1 MSLRLQGPNWF
12 QTLQYSALNEVIP
25 VGDLTRPK
33 WLWGMLLEFKGRV
46 TVAGGPTGATLAEC
60 PFSLLN
66 YVRIEGQHKTLGQG
80 QCVYLRG
87 PSINA
92 HVNQYGRGRAV
103 SGFYPAALGP
113 NIAGGLATGSYDFD
127 LFYLIPFPPQ
137 GIPLS
142 QQSLFMLKTDDWRT
156 LQIHASFGDS
166 SALFHNLGGSTVT
179 FSAYGSAGGSPTLD
193 INTIEPQLGSFRNS
207 IQPALVWKTWQDVT
221 TPMTASN
228 LADGLLAELSIGK
241 RYRGLTFKQGVL
253 DPGRSAGVV
262 VFASSGL
269 YDPNPGLAV
278 AFAGQSANGLT
289 RPLVK
294 LDQNLI
300 RNPHNWLTEKE
311 WTGFAEG
318 VTQVPGYGLI
328 EFCEGGDIR
337 TVFPAHRLTSAN
349 KFELRGDVVVVANQ
363 QGELIEE
370 QIEGNPVY
378 LDKSG
383 AQRTFFSE

>member
-12 QTLQYSALNEVIP
+12 QVLQYSALNEVMP

-33 WLWGMLLEFKGRV
+33 WLWGLLLELKGRV
-46 TVAGGPTGATLAEC
+46 TVATASTGATLAEC

-66 YVRIEGQHKTLGQG
+66 YVRIEGQHKTLGQR
-80 QCVYLRG
+80 QFFYLRG

-92 HVNQYGRGRAV
+92 HVNQYGRGRSI
-103 SGFYPAALGP
+103 SGSFPAALGP
-113 NIAGGLATGSYDFD
+113 NQASLAVGSYDFD
-127 LFYLIPFPPQ
+127 LFYMIPFPPQ

-156 LQIHASFGDS
+156 LQIHVSFGDS
-166 SALFHNLGGSTVT
+166 TSLFHTTAGSVVT
-179 FSAYGSAGGSPTLD
+179 FSSYGSAGGTPTLD
-193 INTIEPQLGSFRNS
+193 IATIEPQLGSFRNS

-228 LADGLLAELSIGK
+228 LTDGLLAELSIGK

-253 DPGRSAGVV
+253 DTARSAGVV
-262 VFASSGL
+262 AFAQNGL
-269 YDPNPGLAV
+269 YDPNPGLTA
-278 AFAGQSANGLT
+278 AFTGQSANGLS

-300 RNPHNWLTEKE
+300 RNPHDTLMAKE
-311 WTGFAEG
+311 WTAYAEG
-318 VTQVPGYGLI
+318 VSQVPGYTLI

-337 TVFPAHRLTSAN
+337 TIFPAHRLTSAN
-349 KFELRGDVVVVANQ
+349 KFELRGDVTVVANQ

-378 LDKSG
+378 VDRQG
-383 AQRTFFSE
+383 NQRTFFSE